1 MVEELKSNKMYGG
14 FNTRY
19 QHDSK
24 ACGCKMTFTVFFPP
38 AAATEKVPVI
48 YYLSGLTCTDE
59 NVIQKSGIQKK
70 AAELGVAIIAP
81 DTSPRGHNIDGEAE
95 NYDFGVGAGFYL
107 NATVE
112 KWKNW
117 RMYEYITEELP
128 AALATLPGLDVTK
141 AGITGHSMGGHGA
154 LTIFLKNPTKY
165 KSLSAFSPICN
176 PMIVPWGEKALTG
189 YLGEDKEAWKEY
201 DATEL
206 LKGFNGKC
214 VPVLIDIGTSDNFMH
229 QLSPQTFASVA
240 MEKNIPITM
249 RMQEGYDHSY
259 FFIQTFVDDHVEHH
273 AKMLKAESSN
283 TVVAWHTVSAQL
295 GYALEGEGLDCKSR
309 SLFVK
314 FFAIREQDSMQN
326 TAG

>member
-1 MVEELKSNKMYGG
+1 MPMFV
-14 FNTRY
+14 FN
-19 QHDSK
+19 
-24 ACGCKMTFTVFFPP
+24 
-38 AAATEKVPVI
+38 
-48 YYLSGLTCTDE
+48 YLYPG
-59 NVIQKSGIQKK
+59 
-70 AAELGVAIIAP
+70 
-81 DTSPRGHNIDGEAE
+81 GHNIDGEAE

-273 AKMLKAESSN
+273 AKMLKA
-283 TVVAWHTVSAQL
+283 
-295 GYALEGEGLDCKSR
+295 
-309 SLFVK
+309 
-314 FFAIREQDSMQN
+314 
-326 TAG
+326 